1 LAASREPGFAVILL
15 FRTLAATLALGSMLL
30 RAVLPVGWMPGPT
43 GPTGAALVI
52 CSIDGFH
59 HRAPSHEPLGHRAPA
74 DHGVACPFAA
84 AAQLAPPL
92 TPVVVPHPL
101 IAAGTAIRLAFEFV
115 FPSAHASEHAP
126 RGPPIPHEP
135 S

>member
-1 LAASREPGFAVILL
+1 MILL
-15 FRTLAATLALGSMLL
+15 FRTLAATLALGSMLM

-43 GPTGAALVI
+43 GHTGAALVI
-52 CSIDGFH
+52 CSIDGLH
-59 HRAPSHEPLGHRAPA
+59 HRVPSHEPPGHRAPD

-92 TPVVVPHPL
+92 APIVVPHPL
-101 IAAGTAIRLAFEFV
+101 VAVGTAIRLAFEFV
-115 FPSAHASEHAP
+115 FPSAQASEHAP
-126 RGPPIPHEP
+126 RGPPIPHEQ

>member
-1 LAASREPGFAVILL
+1 MILL

-30 RAVLPVGWMPGPT
+30 RAVLPIGWMPGPT
-43 GPTGAALVI
+43 GHTGAALVI
-52 CSIDGFH
+52 CSIDGMH
-59 HRAPSHEPLGHRAPA
+59 RRAPPPAPPGHRAPD

-92 TPVVVPHPL
+92 TPIVVPHSL
-101 IAAGTAIRLAFEFV
+101 IAAGTAIRLALEFV

-126 RGPPIPHEP
+126 RGPPIPHEQ